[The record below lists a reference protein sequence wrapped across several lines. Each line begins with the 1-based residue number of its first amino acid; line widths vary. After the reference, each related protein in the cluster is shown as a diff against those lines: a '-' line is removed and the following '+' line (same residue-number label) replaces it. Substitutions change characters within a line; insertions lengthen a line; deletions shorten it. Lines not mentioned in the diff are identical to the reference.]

1 MSRLQIIWTVTSKEL
16 LDFVRDWRTL
26 AAMLLVPLILFP
38 IIFVAVPMF
47 LQGEAEELGEYSVS
61 VQLLIQEGED
71 NPNELVQ
78 LLNSTSV
85 IIQYSTTT
93 FDENK
98 SLSDHETLRE
108 EASLSIRNGEFDA
121 VLLLREAD
129 GNASENWEYVI
140 FSDST
145 DELSRE
151 ARARMLN
158 QIDIWEDEIIDSTLS
173 ENQLERDDVYDP
185 VTWDGTVEAADI
197 ATSGEQAAFTF
208 ALFVPFIISLWT
220 ATSAVQPSI
229 DLTAGERERGT
240 LEALLTTPVARSD
253 LMWGKWLAVAI
264 IASASVLLQLV
275 GLFVAIRFL
284 AAGVLTPPSVSLV
297 GWVLFVATIL
307 LFAIFVV
314 AVEMAVAM
322 RARSVKEA
330 GSTLG
335 PMVIL
340 FIGPALFAQF
350 VNMENIEAW
359 WFIAPIFNICLGM
372 RASLLGDVSIVHAML
387 WMGSSMLYA
396 LVATGWASK
405 QFNREDLV
413 ESIS

>member
-85 IIQYSTTT
+85 IIQYSTTN

>member
-1 MSRLQIIWTVTSKEL
+1 MSRLHIIWTVTSKEL

-47 LQGEAEELGEYSVS
+47 LEGEAEELGEYSVS
-61 VQLLIQEGED
+61 VQLVIEEGQD
-71 NPNELVQ
+71 NPNELMS

-85 IIQYSTTT
+85 NVHYSNTN
-93 FDENK
+93 FDQNK
-98 SLSDHETLRE
+98 SLSDHDTLRDN
-108 EASLSIRNGEFDA
+108 ASLSIRNGQYDA
-121 VLLLREAD
+121 ILLLREGD

-151 ARARMLN
+151 ARTRLLN
-158 QIDIWEDEIIDSTLS
+158 QIDIWEDEIIDYTLS

-240 LEALLTTPVARSD
+240 LEALLTTPIARPD

-284 AAGVLTPPSVSLV
+284 AAGILTPPTVSMV
-297 GWVLFVATIL
+297 GWILFVLTIL

-372 RASLLGDVSIVHAML
+372 RASLLGDVSIIHAIL
-387 WMGSSMLYA
+387 WMSSSLLYA

>member
-98 SLSDHETLRE
+98 SLSDHETLRD

-220 ATSAVQPSI
+220 ATSAVQRSI

>member
-71 NPNELVQ
+71 NPNELVE

-98 SLSDHETLRE
+98 SLSDHETLRD

>member
-1 MSRLQIIWTVTSKEL
+1 MNRFHIVWTVTSKEL

-47 LQGEAEELGEYSVS
+47 LQGEAEELGEYSLS
-61 VQLLIQEGED
+61 VQLLIED
-71 NPNELVQ
+71 NENSPDHLIQ

-85 IIQYSTTT
+85 MVQYSNAT
-93 FDENK
+93 FDKNK
-98 SLSDHETLRE
+98 SLSDHTVLRD
-108 EASLSIRNGEFDA
+108 EASQSIRNGEFDA
-121 VLLLREAD
+121 ILLLRIGD

-151 ARARMLN
+151 ARTRLLDN
-158 QIDIWEDEIIDSTLS
+158 IDIWEDQIIDSTLS
-173 ENQLERDDVYDP
+173 QNELERVDVYDP
-185 VTWDGTVEAADI
+185 VSWDGTIEGADI

-240 LEALLTTPVARSD
+240 LEALLTTPIARSD

-264 IASASVLLQLV
+264 IASASVLLQLI

-284 AAGVLTPPSVSLV
+284 AAGVLTPPSVSMV
-297 GWVLFVATIL
+297 GWILFVATIL

-372 RASLLGDVSIVHAML
+372 RASLLGDVSIIHAML

>member
-1 MSRLQIIWTVTSKEL
+1 MNRFQVVWAVTSKEL

-47 LQGEAEELGEYSVS
+47 LQGEADELGEYSVVVHLFIEDGVEEPDQLIELLDNSS
-61 VQLLIQEGED
+61 V
-71 NPNELVQ
+71 
-78 LLNSTSV
+78 V
-85 IIQYSTTT
+85 IESKIGI
-93 FDENK
+93 FDDNK
-98 SLSDHETLRE
+98 SLSDHVDYRE
-108 EASLSIRNGEFDA
+108 ESSSSIRNGELDA
-121 VLLLREAD
+121 VLLLRQGD
-129 GNASENWEYVI
+129 GNATENWEYVI

-151 ARARMLN
+151 ARTRLLD
-158 QIDIWEDEIIDSTLS
+158 QIDIWEDDIIDSTLS
-173 ENQLERDDVYDP
+173 ENELERSDVYDP
-185 VTWDGTVEAADI
+185 VTWDGNIADADI
-197 ATSGEQAAFTF
+197 ATTGEQAAFTF

-240 LEALLTTPVARSD
+240 LEALLTTPIARSD

-284 AAGVLTPPSVSLV
+284 AAGILNPPSVSFV
-297 GWVLFVATIL
+297 GWALFVVTIL

-372 RASLLGDVSIVHAML
+372 RASLLGEVSILHAFL
-387 WMGSSMLYA
+387 WMGSSLLYA
-396 LVATGWASK
+396 LIATGWASR

>member
-98 SLSDHETLRE
+98 SLSDHETLRD

-264 IASASVLLQLV
+264 IASASVLLQLL

>member
-47 LQGEAEELGEYSVS
+47 LQGEAEELGEYSLS
-61 VQLLIQEGED
+61 VQLLVEEGEERPD
-71 NPNELVQ
+71 ALIQ

-85 IIQYSTTT
+85 IVEYSNTT
-93 FDENK
+93 FDKNK
-98 SLSDHETLRE
+98 SLSNHTYLRYD
-108 EASLSIRNGEFDA
+108 ASLSIRNGEFDA
-121 VLLLREAD
+121 ILLLRNGV

-151 ARARMLN
+151 ARTRLLD
-158 QIDIWEDEIIDSTLS
+158 QINIWEDEIIDSTLS
-173 ENQLERDDVYDP
+173 QNQLERVDVYDP
-185 VTWDGTVEAADI
+185 VSWDGTVQGADI

-240 LEALLTTPVARSD
+240 LEALLTTPIARSD

-264 IASASVLLQLV
+264 IASASVLLQLI

-284 AAGVLTPPSVSLV
+284 AAGVLSPPSVSLV
-297 GWVLFVATIL
+297 GWILFVVTIL

-372 RASLLGDVSIVHAML
+372 RASLLGDVSMIHAML

>member
-1 MSRLQIIWTVTSKEL
+1 MNRPQVVWTVTVKEL

-38 IIFVAVPMF
+38 VIFIAVPMF
-47 LQGEAEELGEYSVS
+47 LQGEAEELGEYSVD
-61 VQLLIQEGED
+61 VQIMIEKGNNVPEELLFG
-71 NPNELVQ
+71 
-78 LLNSTSV
+78 LNSTNV
-85 IIQYSTTT
+85 IIESIEVY
-93 FDENK
+93 FDSNIT
-98 SLSDHETLRE
+98 LSNHTSYRE
-108 EASLSIRNGEFDA
+108 QASSSIRNGELDA
-121 VLLLREAD
+121 VLALRTGH
-129 GNASENWEYVI
+129 GNSSENWEYVI

-151 ARARMLN
+151 ARSRLLN
-158 QIDIWEDEIIDSTLS
+158 QIDIWEDEIINTTLS
-173 ENQLERDDVYDP
+173 NNELGRNDVYDP
-185 VTWDGTVEAADI
+185 ISWDGTVEGADI

-240 LEALLTTPVARSD
+240 LEALLTTPIARSD

-264 IASASVLLQLV
+264 ISSASVLLQLV

-284 AAGVLTPPSVSLV
+284 AAGILTPPSVSLV
-297 GWVLFVATIL
+297 GWSLFVVTIL

-314 AVEMAVAM
+314 AIEMAVAM

-330 GSTLG
+330 GATLG

-372 RASLLGDVSIVHAML
+372 RASLLGDVSSLHVFL
-387 WMGSSMLYA
+387 WMTSSLIYA
-396 LVATGWASK
+396 LIATAWASN

>member
-71 NPNELVQ
+71 NPNQLVQ

>member
-1 MSRLQIIWTVTSKEL
+1 MNRPQIVWTVTSKEL

-47 LQGEAEELGEYSVS
+47 LQGEAEELGEYSVE
-61 VQLLIQEGED
+61 VNLLIEEGHEI
-71 NPNELVQ
+71 PTKLME
-78 LLNSTSV
+78 LLNSSSV
-85 IIQYSTTT
+85 IIEPVEVN
-93 FDENK
+93 FDNNK
-98 SLSDHETLRE
+98 SLSNHSIYRD
-108 EASLSIRNGEFDA
+108 EASLAIRNGELDA
-121 VLLLREAD
+121 VMLIRTGH
-129 GNASENWEYVI
+129 GNATENWEYVI

-151 ARARMLN
+151 ARSRLLN
-158 QIDIWEDEIIDSTLS
+158 QIDIWEDVIIDSTLS
-173 ENQLERDDVYDP
+173 ENELDRDDVYDP
-185 VTWDGTVEAADI
+185 VTWDGTIEGADI

-240 LEALLTTPVARSD
+240 LEALLTTPIARSD

-284 AAGVLTPPSVSLV
+284 AAGILTPPSVSIV
-297 GWVLFVATIL
+297 GWVLFVVTIL
-307 LFAIFVV
+307 LFAVFVV

-335 PMVIL
+335 PMVLL
-340 FIGPALFAQF
+340 FVGPALFAQF
-350 VNMENIEAW
+350 VNMESIEAW

-372 RASLLGDVSIVHAML
+372 RASLLGDVSMVHAML
-387 WMGSSMLYA
+387 WMGSSILYA
-396 LVATGWASK
+396 LIATGWASR

>member
-1 MSRLQIIWTVTSKEL
+1 MSRFHIIWTVTSKEL

-61 VQLLIQEGED
+61 VQLVIEEGQD
-71 NPNELVQ
+71 NPNELMS

-85 IIQYSTTT
+85 IVHYSNTN
-93 FDENK
+93 FEQNK
-98 SLSDHETLRE
+98 SLSDHDTLRE
-108 EASLSIRNGEFDA
+108 DASLSIRNGEFDA
-121 VLLLREAD
+121 ILLLREGD

-151 ARARMLN
+151 ARTRLLN
-158 QIDIWEDEIIDSTLS
+158 QIDIWEDGIINSTLS

-240 LEALLTTPVARSD
+240 LEALLTTPIARSD

-284 AAGVLTPPSVSLV
+284 AAGILTPPTVSIV
-297 GWVLFVATIL
+297 GWILFVFTIL

-387 WMGSSMLYA
+387 WMSSSLLYA

>member
-1 MSRLQIIWTVTSKEL
+1 MSRIQIVWTVTSKEL

-61 VQLLIQEGED
+61 VQLLIEED
-71 NPNELVQ
+71 QASFDELVT

-85 IIQYSTTT
+85 IVEYSNTH

-98 SLSDHETLRE
+98 SLSDHDTLRDN
-108 EASLSIRNGEFDA
+108 ASLSIRNGEFDA
-121 VLLLREAD
+121 ILLLRDGD

-151 ARARMLN
+151 ARTRLLN

-173 ENQLERDDVYDP
+173 ENQLELDDVYDP

-240 LEALLTTPVARSD
+240 LEALLTTPIARSD

-284 AAGVLTPPSVSLV
+284 AAGILTPPTVSIV
-297 GWVLFVATIL
+297 GWILFVFTIL

-387 WMGSSMLYA
+387 WMGSSLLYA

>member
-1 MSRLQIIWTVTSKEL
+1 MSRLQIVWTVTSKEL

-61 VQLLIQEGED
+61 VQLLIEEGED
-71 NPNELVQ
+71 NPNELIQ

-85 IIQYSTTT
+85 IVHYSNAT

-98 SLSDHETLRE
+98 SLSDHEILRD

-121 VLLLREAD
+121 ILLLRDGD

-151 ARARMLN
+151 ARARLLN

-185 VTWDGTVEAADI
+185 VTWDGTIEAADI

-284 AAGVLTPPSVSLV
+284 AAGVLTPPSVSIV
-297 GWVLFVATIL
+297 GWILFVVTIL

-372 RASLLGDVSIVHAML
+372 RASLLGDVSIIHAML
-387 WMGSSMLYA
+387 WMGSSILYA
-396 LVATGWASK
+396 LIATGWASK

>member
-1 MSRLQIIWTVTSKEL
+1 MSRLHIIWTVTSKEL

-61 VQLLIQEGED
+61 IQLVIEEGQD
-71 NPNELVQ
+71 NPNELMS

-85 IIQYSTTT
+85 IVHYSNTN
-93 FDENK
+93 FEHNK
-98 SLSDHETLRE
+98 SLSDHDTLRDD
-108 EASLSIRNGEFDA
+108 ASLSIRNGEFDA
-121 VLLLREAD
+121 ILLLREGD

-151 ARARMLN
+151 ARTRLLN
-158 QIDIWEDEIIDSTLS
+158 QIDIWEDGIINSTLS

-240 LEALLTTPVARSD
+240 LEALLTTPIARSD

-284 AAGVLTPPSVSLV
+284 AAGILTPPTVSIV
-297 GWVLFVATIL
+297 GWILFVFTIL

-387 WMGSSMLYA
+387 WMSSSLLYA

>member
-1 MSRLQIIWTVTSKEL
+1 MNRLYVIWTVTVKEL

-38 IIFVAVPMF
+38 IIFIAVPWF
-47 LQGEAEELGEYSVS
+47 LQGEAEELSSYTVDVNILIDDESNTPS
-61 VQLLIQEGED
+61 ELLI
-71 NPNELVQ
+71 
-78 LLNSTSV
+78 LLNSSDINYEISV
-85 IIQYSTTT
+85 ST

-98 SLSDHETLRE
+98 SLANHSEILE
-108 EASLSIRNGEFDA
+108 QASESIRNGELDA
-121 VLLLREAD
+121 VLALRIGE
-129 GNASENWEYVI
+129 GNSTESWQYVI

-151 ARARMLN
+151 ARSRLLN
-158 QIDIWEDEIIDSTLS
+158 QIDIWEDQIIDETLAD
-173 ENQLERDDVYDP
+173 NGLERDDVYDP
-185 VTWDGTVEAADI
+185 VSWDGTVEAADT
-197 ATSGEQAAFTF
+197 ATTGEQAAFAF

-240 LEALLTTPVARSD
+240 LEALLTTPIARSD
-253 LMWGKWLAVAI
+253 LMWGKWLAVAT

-275 GLFVAIRFL
+275 GLFVAIRYL
-284 AAGVLTPPSVSLV
+284 AAGILTPPSVSV
-297 GWVLFVATIL
+297 TGWILFVITIL

-314 AVEMAVAM
+314 AVEMAMAM

-350 VNMENIEAW
+350 VNMESIESW
-359 WFIAPIFNICLGM
+359 WFIAPVFNICLGM
-372 RASLLGDVSIVHAML
+372 RASLLGDVSVIHASL
-387 WMGSSMLYA
+387 WMGSSLLYA
-396 LVATGWASK
+396 LMATTWASK

>member
-1 MSRLQIIWTVTSKEL
+1 MSRLQIVWTVTSKEL

-98 SLSDHETLRE
+98 SLSDHETLRD

>member
-1 MSRLQIIWTVTSKEL
+1 MSRFNIILTVTSKEL
-16 LDFVRDWRTL
+16 MDLVRYWRTL

-61 VQLLIQEGED
+61 VQLVIEEGQD
-71 NPNELVQ
+71 NPNEFMS

-85 IIQYSTTT
+85 IVHYSNTN
-93 FDENK
+93 FEQNK
-98 SLSDHETLRE
+98 SLSDHDTLRDD
-108 EASLSIRNGEFDA
+108 ASLSIRNGEFDA
-121 VLLLREAD
+121 ILLLREGD

-151 ARARMLN
+151 ARTRLLN
-158 QIDIWEDEIIDSTLS
+158 QIDIWEDGIINSTLS

-240 LEALLTTPVARSD
+240 LEALLTTPIARSD

-284 AAGVLTPPSVSLV
+284 AAGILTPPTVSMV
-297 GWVLFVATIL
+297 GWILFVLTIL

-372 RASLLGDVSIVHAML
+372 RASLLGDVSIIHAIL
-387 WMGSSMLYA
+387 WMSSSLLYA

>member
-47 LQGEAEELGEYSVS
+47 LQGEAEELGEYSLS
-61 VQLLIQEGED
+61 VKLLVEEGEGRPD
-71 NPNELVQ
+71 ALIQ

-85 IIQYSTTT
+85 IVEYSNTT
-93 FDENK
+93 FDKNK
-98 SLSDHETLRE
+98 SLSNHTYLRD

-121 VLLLREAD
+121 ILLLRNGV

-151 ARARMLN
+151 ARTRLLD
-158 QIDIWEDEIIDSTLS
+158 QINIWEDEIIDSTLS
-173 ENQLERDDVYDP
+173 QNQLERVDVYDP
-185 VTWDGTVEAADI
+185 VSWDGTVQGADI

-240 LEALLTTPVARSD
+240 LEALLTTPIARSD

-264 IASASVLLQLV
+264 IASASVLLQLI

-284 AAGVLTPPSVSLV
+284 AAGVLSPPSVSLV
-297 GWVLFVATIL
+297 GWILFVVTIL

-372 RASLLGDVSIVHAML
+372 RASLLGDVSMIHAML

>member
-98 SLSDHETLRE
+98 SLSDHETLRD

>member
-1 MSRLQIIWTVTSKEL
+1 MNRPQVVWTVTTKEL

-61 VQLLIQEGED
+61 VHLVIDQD
-71 NPNELVQ
+71 ADMPNELLD
-78 LLNSTSV
+78 LLNSSSV
-85 IIQYSTTT
+85 IVESVEAN
-93 FDENK
+93 FDRNI
-98 SLSDHETLRE
+98 SLSNHSTFRE
-108 EASLSIRNGEFDA
+108 DASLSIRNGVLDA
-121 VLLLREAD
+121 VLLLRTGS
-129 GNASENWEYVI
+129 GNATENWEYVI

-151 ARARMLN
+151 ARTRLLN
-158 QIDIWEDEIIDSTLS
+158 QIDIWEDEIIDTTLS
-173 ENQLERDDVYDP
+173 QNQLQRDDVYDP
-185 VTWDGTVEAADI
+185 VTWDGTVGDADI
-197 ATSGEQAAFTF
+197 ATTGEQAAFTF

-240 LEALLTTPVARSD
+240 LEALLTTPIARSD

-284 AAGVLTPPSVSLV
+284 AAGILTPPTVSIV
-297 GWVLFVATIL
+297 GWILFVVTIL

-314 AVEMAVAM
+314 AVEMAMAM

-372 RASLLGDVSIVHAML
+372 RASLLGDVSYIHAIL
-387 WMGSSMLYA
+387 WMGSSLLYA
-396 LVATGWASK
+396 LVATGWASR

>member
-61 VQLLIQEGED
+61 VQLLIEED
-71 NPNELVQ
+71 QASFDELVT

-85 IIQYSTTT
+85 IVEYSNTH

-98 SLSDHETLRE
+98 SLSDHDTLRDN
-108 EASLSIRNGEFDA
+108 ASLSIRNGEFDA
-121 VLLLREAD
+121 ILLLRDGD

-151 ARARMLN
+151 ARTRLLN

-173 ENQLERDDVYDP
+173 ENQLELDDVYDP

-240 LEALLTTPVARSD
+240 LEALLTTPIARSD

-284 AAGVLTPPSVSLV
+284 AAGILTPPTVSIV
-297 GWVLFVATIL
+297 GWILFVFTIL

-387 WMGSSMLYA
+387 WMGSSLLYA

>member
-1 MSRLQIIWTVTSKEL
+1 MSRLHIIWTVTSKEL

-61 VQLLIQEGED
+61 VQLVIEEGQD
-71 NPNELVQ
+71 NPNEFMS

-85 IIQYSTTT
+85 IVHYSNTN
-93 FDENK
+93 FEQNK
-98 SLSDHETLRE
+98 SLSDHDTLRDD
-108 EASLSIRNGEFDA
+108 ASLSIRNGEFDA
-121 VLLLREAD
+121 ILLLREGD

-151 ARARMLN
+151 ARTRLLN
-158 QIDIWEDEIIDSTLS
+158 QIDIWEDGIINSTLS

-240 LEALLTTPVARSD
+240 LEALLTTPIARSD

-284 AAGVLTPPSVSLV
+284 AAGILTPPTVSMV
-297 GWVLFVATIL
+297 GWILFVLTIL

-372 RASLLGDVSIVHAML
+372 RASLLGDVSIIHAIL
-387 WMGSSMLYA
+387 WMSSSLLYA